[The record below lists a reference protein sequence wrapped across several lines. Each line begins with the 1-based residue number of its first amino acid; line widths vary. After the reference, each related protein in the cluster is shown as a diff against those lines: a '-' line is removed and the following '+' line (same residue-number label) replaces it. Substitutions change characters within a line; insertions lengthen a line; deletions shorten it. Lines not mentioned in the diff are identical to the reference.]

1 MKDLFVMEWPMAIQ
15 PEVAHHWCKDLA
27 ENLTEFRRKPRM
39 KPESKLAFISKQYAS
54 LFALVR
60 INRGDAVMKGV
71 PARMFEEA
79 TSVEE
84 EQVEE

>member
-1 MKDLFVMEWPMAIQ
+1 
-15 PEVAHHWCKDLA
+15 
-27 ENLTEFRRKPRM
+27 M